1 MQLQSITGNDIL
13 KAIVKK
19 NRRGIGWCIVGIIAA
34 AAVMAAG
41 LLLILEDGRVF
52 NGVLMIAVSILGAY
66 FALYYISVLN
76 KKRLDPE
83 HCELFRK
90 FGTPDS
96 IAQTIARE
104 SGEPLHEAK
113 GVLVCDSFIMRK
125 NDFES
130 YIPLSEALA
139 VYRSE
144 HRTNGIPDAVYL
156 VVTDSFGKAQQ
167 YPFRFGKAGKE
178 AMARIMEHIS
188 QKAPDCVFGY
198 SREVLDYI
206 ARNRRT
212 LS

>member
-1 MQLQSITGNDIL
+1 MQMQSITGNDIV
-13 KAIVKK
+13 KSISKK
-19 NRRGIGWCIVGIIAA
+19 NRRGIVWCIVGIIAA

-41 LLLILEDGRVF
+41 LMLILENGRVF
-52 NGVLMIAVSILGAY
+52 NGVLMIAASILGAY
-66 FALYYISVLN
+66 FALCYISVLN
-76 KKRLDPE
+76 KKRMDPE

-104 SGEPLHEAK
+104 SGEPLHDAK

-130 YIPLSEALA
+130 YIPLKEALA

-156 VVTDSFGKAQQ
+156 VVTDSYGKAQQ

-178 AMARIMEHIS
+178 TMARIMEHIS

-198 SREVLDYI
+198 SREVLNYI
-206 ARNRRT
+206 SQNRKT